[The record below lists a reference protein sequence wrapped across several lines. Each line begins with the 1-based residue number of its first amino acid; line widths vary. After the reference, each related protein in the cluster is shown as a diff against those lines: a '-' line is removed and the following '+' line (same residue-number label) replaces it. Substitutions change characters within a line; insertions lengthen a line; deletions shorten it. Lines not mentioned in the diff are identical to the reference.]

1 MISIIILNYNSFD
14 LTCQCISSIYENTK
28 NVDFEIIIVDNASTV
43 DNPDKFLE
51 LFPEIKLVKN
61 TENRGFAG
69 GCNDGIKEAK
79 GDTILILN

>member
-43 DNPDKFLE
+43 DNPDKF
-51 LFPEIKLVKN
+51 
-61 TENRGFAG
+61 
-69 GCNDGIKEAK
+69 
-79 GDTILILN
+79 